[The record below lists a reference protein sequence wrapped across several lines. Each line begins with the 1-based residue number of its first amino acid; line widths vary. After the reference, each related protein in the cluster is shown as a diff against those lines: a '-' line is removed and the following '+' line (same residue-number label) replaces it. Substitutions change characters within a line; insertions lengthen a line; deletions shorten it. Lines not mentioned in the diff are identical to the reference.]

1 MIMDFPPYVKRLVVI
16 IAISLIVIFVS
27 KSLLR
32 KAAKNLSAEAQK
44 KQQAKTI
51 QSVTTSPEPLPA
63 YDSTESQK

>member
-1 MIMDFPPYVKRLVVI
+1 MDIPPYVKRLIVI

-44 KQQAKTI
+44 KQQAKTMQPVI
-51 QSVTTSPEPLPA
+51 VAPEPLPA
-63 YDSTESQK
+63 YDSAESQK